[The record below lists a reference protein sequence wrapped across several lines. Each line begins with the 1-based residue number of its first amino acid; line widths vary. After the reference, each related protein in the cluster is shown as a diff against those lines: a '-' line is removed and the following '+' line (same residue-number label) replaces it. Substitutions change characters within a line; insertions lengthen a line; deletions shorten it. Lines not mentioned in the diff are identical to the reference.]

1 MRLQFLVSTV
11 NEEVETLA
19 QRMNL
24 QADAIVVNQ
33 CDRNEYREYTYE
45 AYRIRC
51 YSFAERGVGLSRNNC
66 LMRADRELCL
76 FADEDII
83 YRPGAAKAV
92 IAEFE
97 KNPDADM
104 ILFNV
109 DVPRERQTYHIDGYG
124 RVRWYNCGRYPTFS
138 FAARTKKLHEAG
150 VTFSLLFGG
159 GAKYSNGEDS
169 LFLAECIR
177 KGLKVYKA
185 PVTIGRENG
194 RPSTWFHGYNEKF
207 FYDRGVLYRFLYGW
221 AAFPMAVRFL
231 LKNRTEMFERPQRG
245 EEPESIPAGAAVDAP
260 GKREEFGMGLSMGQA
275 FSLMRKGIRMKE

>member
-1 MRLQFLVSTV
+1 MRLQILVSAV
-11 NEEVETLA
+11 NEDVETLA
-19 QRMNL
+19 ERMKL
-24 QADAIVVNQ
+24 QADALIVNQ
-33 CDRNEYREYTYE
+33 CDRHEYREYVYE
-45 AYRIRC
+45 GHQIRC

-76 FADEDII
+76 FADEDIV

-92 IAEFE
+92 VAEFE

-109 DVPRERQTYHIDGYG
+109 EVPKERRTYHIDGYG

-169 LFLAECIR
+169 LFLKEFIE
-177 KGLKVYKA
+177 KGYRVYTA
-185 PVTIGRENG
+185 PVTIGRE
-194 RPSTWFHGYNEKF
+194 RDSSSTWFSGYHEKF
-207 FYDRGVLYRFLYGW
+207 FHDRGVLYQFLYGRL
-221 AAFPMAVRFL
+221 AGAMSLRFL
-231 LKNRTEMFERPQRG
+231 LAHRKKMCG
-245 EEPESIPAGAAVDAP
+245 EAGL
-260 GKREEFGMGLSMGQA
+260 RQA
-275 FSLMRKGIRMKE
+275 FKWMKKGIGEGRAFHH

>member
-33 CDRNEYREYTYE
+33 CDRNEYREYTH
-45 AYRIRC
+45 AGHRIRC

-66 LMRADRELCL
+66 LMRAEGELCL
-76 FADEDII
+76 FADEDIV

-109 DVPRERQTYHIDGYG
+109 DVPKERQTYHIDGYG

-138 FAARTKKLHEAG
+138 FAARTEKLHEAG

-169 LFLAECIR
+169 LFLAQCIR

-207 FYDRGVLYRFLYGW
+207 FYDRGVLYRFLYGR
-221 AAFPMAVRFL
+221 AALPMAVRFL
-231 LKNRTEMFERPQRG
+231 LKNRTQMFGRQQTG
-245 EEPESIPAGAAVDAP
+245 EVME
-260 GKREEFGMGLSMGQA
+260 KTEEFGAGLSIGQA